1 MKLSL
6 SALLLLYFALGG
18 RRGGN
23 RAVAQS
29 TFQYVDMTPNVK
41 LLAAARDGNNAGIKE
56 AMLGGADVNHR
67 DPMFGMTALHFAVN
81 QGWIST
87 VREIITFSPDLASKD
102 NDGQTPLMLAA
113 ARASLTEIAKV
124 LIEADQDPARLN
136 MVDKQGRTAL
146 IWATQHRHEK
156 VVRALLA
163 RGANK
168 TIRAF
173 DGMNALEKAE
183 QRMSGDGAPQG
194 RPHGPLGDAVV
205 NMLKFPFCEH
215 GDGNVENTQTSAVTF
230 HTPGVGRMIHTTLN
244 VPTCNCGLS
253 LCDISSGMYCNSGN
267 SWCAKHPIPKC
278 LHTMGSEKNPGIA
291 CSCGVS
297 NCCTEITLPHCKKVT
312 GLYCYKA
319 RSTCW
324 DNREFFGYTS
334 YGIQDGHHGL

>member
-1 MKLSL
+1 MQLSFL
-6 SALLLLYFALGG
+6 ALVLCAAALGG
-18 RRGGN
+18 RRGEH
-23 RAVAQS
+23 RAAAQS
-29 TFQYVDMTPNVK
+29 TLKYVDMTPDVK
-41 LLAAARDGNNAGIKE
+41 LLAAARDGNNAGVKE

-67 DPMFGMTALHFAVN
+67 DPLFGMTALHFAVN
-81 QGWIST
+81 QGWLPT
-87 VREIITFSPDLASKD
+87 VREIITFAPNLGITD

-113 ARASLTEIAKV
+113 ARASLTAIAKV
-124 LIEADQDPARLN
+124 LIGAASDAATLN
-136 MVDKQGRTAL
+136 VVDKRGRTAL

-168 TIRAF
+168 TMRAH

-183 QRMSGDGAPQG
+183 QRMSGDGAPEG

-205 NMLKFPFCEH
+205 NMLKFPFCQH
-215 GDGNVENTQTSAVTF
+215 GGGDTENTQTSPVTF
-230 HTPGVGRMIHTTLN
+230 HTPGVGRMIHTTLS

-278 LHTMGSEKNPGIA
+278 AHTMGSEKNPGVA

-297 NCCTEITLPHCKKVT
+297 NCCTAINLPHCKKVT
-312 GLYCYKA
+312 GLYCYKD
-319 RSTCW
+319 RSTCR

-334 YGIQDGHHGL
+334 YGIQNGHHGL